1 MAEPVNTTPRSK
13 QPDKV
18 SSGGGG
24 GVDDELNLDQLKML
38 KEVFEEADDDG
49 SGELDIN
56 EFIDKLGP
64 HLGGN
69 LTRDQI
75 TQLFMKIDADA
86 GGTVDWEEFT
96 NYMFLERAQE
106 ASGTT
111 NENWRLFPQDFKDRN
126 DPGVSHRGQVDH
138 VFYCEVIDK
147 YVTISRDGSF
157 RLWNGVDLKHFR
169 TVTLGSAWITSG
181 IYMPGAR
188 KLVFTSADRSISYY
202 EANRGSYE
210 LSGRVYASGTM
221 GVPQSLTLVTNESGE
236 QLVYGDSKGE
246 VNMLLCGT
254 REWPARDLISTDEHQ
269 DYLSVHKEH
278 SDWISQVE
286 WVPDIGLV
294 SSSIDSSIKIYDFVR
309 EKVINT
315 CNHHLKAVYGFV
327 WCSAYSIFASCGVE
341 RDVILWQ
348 GNTCRRIGEL
358 SGHTAS
364 VTHVALDSHL
374 NHVFTLSLDKVIK
387 VWDLRTHRCLQTIT
401 QDDWKKTEDTE
412 SKPHSLMYDSFHKRV
427 ITAVNKPHAWIH
439 KLVAQDRTGHMEP
452 VRGCLYN
459 STFHVIVTAD
469 EGGAVCVWNINNG
482 QREGRFL
489 RAHGDAKLSAICFD
503 KNERRLVTAGSDGTV
518 FMWNFNNGSRL
529 KVFEHAEEKEELTA
543 VLYAADDKRESDA
556 VYAAG
561 WNCKVF
567 VWLEE
572 GDDKVEDY
580 RTFEGHREDITHMAA
595 FPEKQLL
602 ATGDY
607 EGRITVWNLFSGEK
621 RMSLFHRAERYE
633 TSVERL
639 MWLRPH
645 PSQKDASLKPSL
657 SACSGL
663 SHRSIRRSNTGT
675 SHAAPA
681 VAAPAAASVNGSL
694 KSGSE
699 QEGGGGSDSR
709 GPMLLLSCGGDGMI
723 RVWHIAGTGRL
734 MCTLPGAQGKLEQ
747 VGSICCNQSHE
758 FFVTGDSSGHL
769 RVWDLREGV
778 DMSSPEACRA
788 SFKQHG
794 HWRAAEQAI
803 LALDIVSPHGLIIA
817 GCRDHNVTL
826 WTLDGA
832 IVGILG
838 DDMWDIHDLRTWRDP
853 HGETKEEP
861 MEEQDSLYLQA
872 QRAEGEAGMTETGEW
887 SNGHVTSV
895 FESGGDGILSAED
908 LDTDSM
914 KLASALLAEK
924 RQRQKELSLTKPRGL
939 HSHLRLHDLKSV
951 PTSTNAKE
959 LLSKGFGS

>member
-13 QPDKV
+13 QPDKAAG
-18 SSGGGG
+18 GGGG

-56 EFIDKLGP
+56 EFIEKLGP

-69 LTRDQI
+69 LSRDQI

-126 DPGVSHRGQVDH
+126 DPGVSHRGQVDQ

-269 DYLSVHKEH
+269 DYLTVHKEH
-278 SDWISQVE
+278 NDWISQVE

-315 CNHHLKAVYGFV
+315 CNHHQKAVYGFV
-327 WCSAYSIFASCGVE
+327 WCSAYSLFASCGVE

-412 SKPHSLMYDSFHKRV
+412 SKPHSLMYDSFHRRV

-503 KNERRLVTAGSDGTV
+503 KNERRLLTAGSDGTV

-529 KVFEHAEEKEELTA
+529 KEFAHGEEKEELTA
-543 VLYAADDKRESDA
+543 VLYAADEKRESDA

-572 GDDKVEDY
+572 DNDKVEDY

-645 PSQKDASLKPSL
+645 PCQKDSPLKPDL

-663 SHRSIRRSNTGT
+663 SHRSIRRSNTGAI
-675 SHAAPA
+675 HAAGAA
-681 VAAPAAASVNGSL
+681 VAGAASVNGSL

-699 QEGGGGSDSR
+699 HEGSTGSDSR
-709 GPMLLLSCGGDGMI
+709 GPMLLLSSGGDGMI

-747 VGSICCNQSHE
+747 
-758 FFVTGDSSGHL
+758 
-769 RVWDLREGV
+769 
-778 DMSSPEACRA
+778 
-788 SFKQHG
+788 HG
-794 HWRAAEQAI
+794 HWRAADQAI
-803 LALDIVSPHGLIIA
+803 LALDMVSPHGLIIA

-832 IVGILG
+832 VVGILG
-838 DDMWDIHDLRTWRDP
+838 SLCPERMQMIKNLGALWCTALQDL
-853 HGETKEEP
+853 G
-861 MEEQDSLYLQA
+861 SLLA
-872 QRAEGEAGMTETGEW
+872 QRAEGEAGMTATGEW
-887 SNGHVTSV
+887 SNGNGTSV
-895 FESGGDGILSAED
+895 YESGGDGILSAED

-924 RQRQKELSLTKPRGL
+924 RQRQKEQFLTKPMGL